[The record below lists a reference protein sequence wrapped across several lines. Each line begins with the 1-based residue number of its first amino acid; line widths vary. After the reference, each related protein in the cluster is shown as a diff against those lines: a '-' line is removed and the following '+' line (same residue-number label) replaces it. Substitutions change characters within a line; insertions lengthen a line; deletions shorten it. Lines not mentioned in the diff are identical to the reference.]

1 MLLNSN
7 DCPWRTED
15 IGNLLFWCTF
25 GQNKIKFFTQLF
37 LETLAVCCIGSLG
50 MLWYSDAIGQMELT
64 FGVLIFA
71 CINFPRVQKTYILEK
86 FIFAN
91 RKIQEI
97 LCIYFRKSFYL
108 TNVNSLFFR

>member
-7 DCPWRTED
+7 DCQWRTED

-71 CINFPRVQKTYILEK
+71 CINFWKHLFLPIGK
-86 FIFAN
+86 
-91 RKIQEI
+91 
-97 LCIYFRKSFYL
+97 FRKLYVLIFENLY
-108 TNVNSLFFR
+108 T

>member
-1 MLLNSN
+1 
-7 DCPWRTED
+7 
-15 IGNLLFWCTF
+15 
-25 GQNKIKFFTQLF
+25 
-37 LETLAVCCIGSLG
+37 
-50 MLWYSDAIGQMELT
+50 MELT